1 MGLELRRPAACLH
14 CLHRLHSPA
23 QWKIQLGLD
32 PSLEGCECLSDLPDW
47 SFVDWCPTP
56 SGKGQSHWK
65 QDNDAFV
72 RLLGPA
78 PTNFYIECVLTHLN
92 EGGKCM
98 SFSL

>member
-1 MGLELRRPAACLH
+1 LAAYDGELISVHQYHISC
-14 CLHRLHSPA
+14 A

-32 PSLEGCECLSDLPDW
+32 PSLEGYGCLSDLPDW

-72 RLLGPA
+72 RLRTFMHVSSKWDYLCA
-78 PTNFYIECVLTHLN
+78 CL
-92 EGGKCM
+92 
-98 SFSL
+98 